1 MSSKNAVHHALD
13 VFFAGDGMCTEPVS
27 SASPCRVEWK
37 SQLDPMAATQ
47 HLHVTQSGPTLAAL
61 DPSPLPLWKHCWTTS
76 SLAAEDS
83 WLSGMVT
90 WEAGKKM
97 SHDVISPNW
106 GRFYD

>member
-47 HLHVTQSGPTLAAL
+47 HLHVTQFGPTLAAL
-61 DPSPLPLWKHCWTTS
+61 DPSPLPLWKHCWATS

-90 WEAGKKM
+90 SGAAKRCHTMSSLRIGK
-97 SHDVISPNW
+97 VL
-106 GRFYD
+106 